1 MIVESVCSFAAAI
14 LKGLFGLIEI
24 WTLPFD
30 LIGVLTEILRYGV
43 WVVGSDVLLLFT
55 GSVFLWWTV
64 KASVGVAIWIYDKL
78 PLT

>member
-1 MIVESVCSFAAAI
+1 MIVEGICSFAASI
-14 LKGLFGLIEI
+14 IRGIFGLFET

-30 LIGVLTEILRYGV
+30 LIGVLTEILRYGT
-43 WVVGSDVLLLFT
+43 WVVGSDVLLLVT
-55 GSVFLWWTV
+55 GSIVFWWTV